1 MRSRILL
8 FIIASLA
15 FLTACEKQSDT
26 ISVTGISLEPTSV
39 ELVDG
44 ESITITA
51 TITPSD
57 ATNKQVKWSSSSP
70 SILVSDG
77 KITTSFK
84 PGTPTTIING
94 RPALGHGTITAMTAE
109 GNKKAKC
116 QVTVYARAVSVT
128 GIRLSETSLQLNKGG
143 SHSLKATVQ
152 PDNATEKTVQWTSS
166 DNSVASVDQEGTI
179 TAIGGGKATITASVG
194 GYSATCAVEVD
205 IPVTSISLDLPLLTL
220 KKGDFALL
228 TATVLPDDA
237 MDKTVRWSSD
247 NPAVASVDQNGKV
260 TAVEVGRATI
270 TASAG
275 DVSASCSV
283 LCIAVPVSAVVLDKT
298 SLSLAKGSAETLTA
312 TVSPADAT
320 DKTVRW
326 SSDNPSVAS
335 VDQHG
340 LVTAVNTGEATIM
353 AAAGDISGTC
363 TVSVFVPVTSVTLN
377 PANMTLIVGETA
389 TLEVS
394 ILPEEAT
401 DKDVMWYSSDPNVA
415 LVEAGSITAV
425 SFGEAVI
432 TAQVGN
438 QSASC
443 ALTVLTDS
451 SSGVTA
457 FYSGGNV
464 QINGGLILAGSRLDF
479 GVSNYSAETIT
490 VKTVQLVD
498 GESGSGSEPFD
509 IDRPLEAGD
518 TLLWSID
525 VPAAGIHSPT
535 AIFTFIYLGEEYS
548 CSATYFEPIVQSL
561 HLRD

>member
-1 MRSRILL
+1 MRTRYLAHLL
-8 FIIASLA
+8 MLLSL
-15 FLTACEKQSDT
+15 LLSCEKQPET
-26 ISVTGISLEPTSV
+26 VSVTGITLDKTTV
-39 ELVDG
+39 ELIEG
-44 ESITITA
+44 ESVTLTA
-51 TITPSD
+51 TITPED
-57 ATNKQVKWSSSSP
+57 AANKEVLWSCGHSSIQITN
-70 SILVSDG
+70 G
-77 KITTSFK
+77 KVTTSLK
-84 PGTPTTIING
+84 PGTKTTTING
-94 RPALGHGTITAMTAE
+94 KEVLGQGTITATTVD
-109 GNKKAKC
+109 GNKKATCK
-116 QVTVYARAVSVT
+116 VIVYAKTIAVT
-128 GIRLSETSLQLNKGG
+128 GIKLSETALHLNKGEEYT
-143 SHSLKATVQ
+143 LKATIQ
-152 PDNATEKTVQWTSS
+152 PGDATEKTVQWSS
-166 DNSVASVDQEGTI
+166 SNPSVVSVSQDGLV
-179 TAIGGGKATITASVG
+179 TAVGGGDATITASAGDV
-194 GYSATCAVEVD
+194 SVSCAVSVNV
-205 IPVTSISLDLPLLTL
+205 PVTSISLNADLLSLA
-220 KKGDFALL
+220 KGATAVL

-237 MDKTVRWSSD
+237 MNKTVRWSSD
-247 NPAVASVDQNGKV
+247 NPAVASVDQSGKV
-260 TAVEVGRATI
+260 SAVEVGRAKI
-270 TASAG
+270 TASVG

-340 LVTAVNTGEATIM
+340 LVTAVNTGEATIT
-353 AAAGDISGTC
+353 AAAGDISATC

-377 PANMTLIVGETA
+377 PANMTLMVGETA

-415 LVEAGSITAV
+415 LVEAGSITAL

-443 ALTVLTDS
+443 AITVLTDS

-464 QINGGLILAGSRLDF
+464 QINDGLILAGSRLDF

-498 GESGSGSEPFD
+498 GESGSGSEIID
-509 IDRPLEAGD
+509 IDRLLESRE
-518 TLLWSID
+518 TLPWSID

-535 AIFTFIYLGEEYS
+535 AVFTFTYLGNEFT
-548 CSATYFEPIVQSL
+548 CSAKHYESVVQSIP
-561 HLRD
+561 LRN

>member
-57 ATNKQVKWSSSSP
+57 ATNKQVKWSSSTP

-205 IPVTSISLDLPLLTL
+205 TPVTSISLDMPLLTL

-260 TAVEVGRATI
+260 TAVEVGRAKI
-270 TASAG
+270 TASVG

-340 LVTAVNTGEATIM
+340 LVTAVNTGEATIT
-353 AAAGDISGTC
+353 AAAGDISATC

-415 LVEAGSITAV
+415 LVEAGSITAL

-443 ALTVLTDS
+443 ALTVLADS

-464 QINGGLILAGSRLDF
+464 QINDGLILAGSRLDF

-498 GESGSGSEPFD
+498 GESGSGSETFD

-518 TLLWSID
+518 TLSWSID

-535 AIFTFIYLGEEYS
+535 AVFTFTYLGNEFT
-548 CSATYFEPIVQSL
+548 CSAKHYESVVQSIP
-561 HLRD
+561 LRN

>member
-77 KITTSFK
+77 RITTSFK

-94 RPALGHGTITAMTAE
+94 RPALGLGTITATTAE

-116 QVTVYARAVSVT
+116 QVTVYAKAVSVT
-128 GIRLSETSLQLNKGG
+128 GISLSETSLQLNKGG

-205 IPVTSISLDLPLLTL
+205 IPVTSISLDMPLLTL

-260 TAVEVGRATI
+260 TAVEVGMATI
-270 TASAG
+270 TASVG

-340 LVTAVNTGEATIM
+340 LVTAVNTGEATIT
-353 AAAGDISGTC
+353 AAAGDISATC

-443 ALTVLTDS
+443 ALTVLADS

-464 QINGGLILAGSRLDF
+464 QINDGLILAGSRLDF

-509 IDRPLEAGD
+509 IYRPLEAGD

-535 AIFTFIYLGEEYS
+535 AIFTFTYLGDEFT
-548 CSATYFEPIVQSL
+548 CSAKHYESVVQSIP
-561 HLRD
+561 LRN

>member
-1 MRSRILL
+1 MSLSLL
-8 FIIASLA
+8 LS
-15 FLTACEKQSDT
+15 CEKQPDT
-26 ISVTGISLEPTSV
+26 VSVTGITLDRTTV
-39 ELVDG
+39 ELIDG
-44 ESITITA
+44 ESITLTA
-51 TITPSD
+51 TVTPED
-57 ATNKQVKWSSSSP
+57 AANKEVRWSCGHSNIQVTN
-70 SILVSDG
+70 G
-77 KITTSFK
+77 KVTTSFK
-84 PGTPTTIING
+84 PGTKTTTING
-94 RPALGHGTITAMTAE
+94 KEALGQGTITATTVD
-109 GNKKAKC
+109 GNKKATCK
-116 QVTVYARAVSVT
+116 VIVYAKTIAVT
-128 GIRLSETSLQLNKGG
+128 GLRLSETSLHLNKGEE
-143 SHSLKATVQ
+143 HMLKATIQ
-152 PDNATEKTVQWTSS
+152 PGDATEKSVQWTSS
-166 DNSVASVDQEGTI
+166 DPSVVSVSQDGLV
-179 TAIGGGKATITASVG
+179 TAVGGGKATITASAG
-194 GYSATCAVEVD
+194 GISATCSVD
-205 IPVTSISLDLPLLTL
+205 VNVPATSISLNAELLSL
-220 KKGDFALL
+220 AKGTSAVL

-260 TAVEVGRATI
+260 TAVEVGRAKI
-270 TASAG
+270 TASVG

-340 LVTAVNTGEATIM
+340 LVTAVNTGEATIT
-353 AAAGDISGTC
+353 AAAGDISATC

-377 PANMTLIVGETA
+377 LANLTLMVGETA

-394 ILPEEAT
+394 VLPEDAT

-432 TAQVGN
+432 MAQVGN

-443 ALTVLTDS
+443 AITVLVDS

-464 QINGGLILAGSRLDF
+464 QI
-479 GVSNYSAETIT
+479 
-490 VKTVQLVD
+490 
-498 GESGSGSEPFD
+498 
-509 IDRPLEAGD
+509 
-518 TLLWSID
+518 
-525 VPAAGIHSPT
+525 
-535 AIFTFIYLGEEYS
+535 
-548 CSATYFEPIVQSL
+548 
-561 HLRD
+561 

>member
-1 MRSRILL
+1 MRTKHFACLL
-8 FIIASLA
+8 MLLSL
-15 FLTACEKQSDT
+15 LLSCEKQPDT
-26 ISVTGISLEPTSV
+26 VSVTGITLDRTTV
-39 ELVDG
+39 ELIDG
-44 ESITITA
+44 ESITLTA
-51 TITPSD
+51 TVTPED
-57 ATNKQVKWSSSSP
+57 AANKEVRWSCGHSNIQVTN
-70 SILVSDG
+70 G
-77 KITTSFK
+77 KVTASFK
-84 PGTPTTIING
+84 PGTKTTTING
-94 RPALGHGTITAMTAE
+94 KEALGQGTITATTVD
-109 GNKKAKC
+109 GNKKATCK
-116 QVTVYARAVSVT
+116 VIVYAKTIAVS
-128 GIRLSETSLQLNKGG
+128 GLRLSETSLHLNKGEE
-143 SHSLKATVQ
+143 HMLKATIQ
-152 PDNATEKTVQWTSS
+152 PGDATEKSVQWTSF
-166 DNSVASVDQEGTI
+166 DPSVVSVSQDGLV
-179 TAIGGGKATITASVG
+179 TAVGGGKATITASAG
-194 GYSATCAVEVD
+194 GISATCSVD
-205 IPVTSISLDLPLLTL
+205 VNVPATSISLNAELLSL
-220 KKGDFALL
+220 AKGTSAVL

-247 NPAVASVDQNGKV
+247 NPGVASVDQNGKV
-260 TAVEVGRATI
+260 SAVEVGRAKI
-270 TASAG
+270 TASVG

-298 SLSLAKGSAETLTA
+298 SLSLVKGSAETLTA

-340 LVTAVNTGEATIM
+340 LVTAVNTGEATIT
-353 AAAGDISGTC
+353 AAVGEISATC
-363 TVSVFVPVTSVTLN
+363 IVSVFVPVTSVTLN

-389 TLEVS
+389 TLEVL

-401 DKDVMWYSSDPNVA
+401 DKDVMWYSSDPEVA
-415 LVEAGSITAV
+415 FVEAGSITAV

-443 ALTVLTDS
+443 ALTVLADS

-464 QINGGLILAGSRLDF
+464 QINDGLILAGSRLDF
-479 GVSNYSAETIT
+479 RVSNYSAETIT

-509 IDRPLEAGD
+509 IYRPLEAGD

-548 CSATYFEPIVQSL
+548 CSATYFEPIVQSI